1 MVLFFLVVECLHE
14 KTRVGTRAGPGFHA
28 RYFQLKGLD
37 KRGRE
42 VFVEKRKGAY
52 TSFGITALLLNLV
65 PVAGLAFGFTSTVGA
80 ALWASDLEKAKRGG
94 AENTDGK
101 EVEVEV
107 L

>member
-1 MVLFFLVVECLHE
+1 MITAGI
-14 KTRVGTRAGPGFHA
+14 KAGPGFHA

-42 VFVEKRKGAY
+42 IYVAKRRGAY
-52 TSFGITALLLNLV
+52 TAFGMTALLLNLV
-65 PVAGLAFGFTSTVGA
+65 PLVGLLFGFTSTVGA

-94 AENTDGK
+94 AEGTDGK